1 MKIEKNIFSSI
12 GFAKESK
19 VFDKTASANSLAD
32 EEERVFTRFASRRR
46 GNLKTASAYSLADTY
61 YLFIIF
67 GLFHLFQVSYNFHIF
82 VIYTKQKS
90 IKHYIFSING
100 RKSAE

>member
-12 GFAKESK
+12 GFAKGPK
-19 VFDKTASANSLAD
+19 VFDKTASAYSLAD
-32 EEERVFTRFASRRR
+32 GLLGFTYFASRRR